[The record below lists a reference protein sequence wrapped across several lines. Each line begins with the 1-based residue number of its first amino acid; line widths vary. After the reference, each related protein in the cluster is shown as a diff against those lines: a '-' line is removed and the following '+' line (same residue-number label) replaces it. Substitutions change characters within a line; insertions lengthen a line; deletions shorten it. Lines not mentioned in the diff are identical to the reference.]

1 VFLIL
6 SKECVVSVSH
16 LRAAV
21 AAGDDETLIRYVRL
35 HVGDGDESAGRREVD
50 KAWVQALVV
59 LLDIPDVN
67 RGFVLDTLRTQDR
80 ATLAHLFFS
89 LHFHLVQQSG
99 EWIHDGD
106 L

>member
-1 VFLIL
+1 M
-6 SKECVVSVSH
+6 SVSH

-35 HVGDGDESAGRREVD
+35 HVGDGDESAGRREID
-50 KAWVQALVV
+50 KAWVQALIG
-59 LLDIPDVN
+59 LLDMPDVD
-67 RGFVLDTLRTQDR
+67 RAFVLDTVRTKDP

>member
-1 VFLIL
+1 MSL
-6 SKECVVSVSH
+6 SH

-21 AAGDDETLIRYVRL
+21 ATGDDEALIRYVRL
-35 HVGDGDESAGRREVD
+35 HVGDGDETAGRKEID
-50 KAWVQALVV
+50 KAWIQALTV
-59 LLDIPDVN
+59 LLDMPEID
-67 RGFVLDTLRTQDR
+67 RAFVLDTVRTRDP
-80 ATLAHLFFS
+80 ATLAHLFFT